1 MTRLP
6 SSRLN
11 SISLSEFP
19 HPLPPLFLKRQSLT
33 PPRLSD
39 IHESPVNE
47 GDFPPNMSSS
57 QCLHSALSSSLY
69 ASLSRLHFFCPLF
82 FSCIALSPIPL
93 SRAPRLNQIGRINV
107 AAWLHRYH
115 GHQREQK
122 SITSPLPFHQ
132 LSFPSVFVAL
142 PPSIFPLFCFTA
154 SSSSLSSEYHSPFPS
169 YFNMLPFPFSPS
181 KTLKNLKN
189 RMPSLPLSLSSSTD
203 ANPSFPHFLH
213 LCCTSPS
220 TVQDF
225 FDWQQLACQS
235 QGSRGRRGL
244 GSKERARDTRR
255 REKRG
260 IEKDISN
267 SKRRA
272 VFPWQLGFYRN
283 GLAKDAISVKK
294 YLLTLRRTVCTQM

>member
-82 FSCIALSPIPL
+82 FPCIALSPIPL

-154 SSSSLSSEYHSPFPS
+154 SSSSLSSEYHSAFPS

-181 KTLKNLKN
+181 KKLKN
-189 RMPSLPLSLSSSTD
+189 
-203 ANPSFPHFLH
+203 
-213 LCCTSPS
+213 
-220 TVQDF
+220 
-225 FDWQQLACQS
+225 
-235 QGSRGRRGL
+235 
-244 GSKERARDTRR
+244 
-255 REKRG
+255 
-260 IEKDISN
+260 
-267 SKRRA
+267 
-272 VFPWQLGFYRN
+272 
-283 GLAKDAISVKK
+283 
-294 YLLTLRRTVCTQM
+294 